1 MPKYEYEHVTSTAT
15 DPLLLEV
22 VNRMAKDKWEVYNT
36 QMAINQHSELSIGYF
51 LRREKTD
58 ESETA

>member
-1 MPKYEYEHVTSTAT
+1 MTRYEYAHVTSAAT

-22 VNRMAKDKWEVYNT
+22 VNQMAKDRWEVYNT
-36 QMAINQHSELSIGYF
+36 QMAVNHRSELSIGYF

-58 ESETA
+58 ESKTA